1 MQYRRCGQAPGT
13 ISPEDQVV
21 IDAFRSML
29 AALRTPEP
37 WTPGSTHPIAVR
49 VGTAVERA
57 RPRPGDS
64 DGPDVIAIALE
75 HPDGPHTPY
84 GAAYRRLGWLRCD
97 TAAILGIWNPA
108 YAPLTHAASG
118 LDLPA
123 TIGMDPAHY
132 AVHVQAQTPDAVRT
146 LLRLGP
152 YTQTGHATRDAERL
166 TALLDARQLTAAP
179 GARLSAATTP
189 LCADHH
195 QYTDPAGADIDA
207 LLADTLTRAPASPG
221 AG

>member
-13 ISPEDQVV
+13 ISEDQVV

-37 WTPGSTHPIAVR
+37 WTPGTTHPIAVR
-49 VGTAVERA
+49 VGAAVERA

-97 TAAILGIWNPA
+97 TATILGTWSPA

-152 YTQTGHATRDAERL
+152 YTQTGHATRDADRL
-166 TALLDARQLTAAP
+166 TDLLDARQPTPAP
-179 GARLSAATTP
+179 GTRLSAVTTAFR
-189 LCADHH
+189 ADRHH
-195 QYTDPAGADIDA
+195 QYTDPAGADVDA
-207 LLADTLTRAPASPG
+207 LLADTLTRTPVSPG